1 MYDELLRSIEA
12 ISDSILEA
20 ENNLWVYVKHT
31 LIGEDLIK
39 AMAAYDYLVELNGS
53 LFEGV
58 RHRFGMEV
66 IQLTHNFD
74 RLMAMESGMDE

>member
-1 MYDELLRSIEA
+1 
-12 ISDSILEA
+12 
-20 ENNLWVYVKHT
+20 
-31 LIGEDLIK
+31 
-39 AMAAYDYLVELNGS
+39 MAAYDYLVELNGS